1 MLGFRFVIGLR
12 ASGSGC
18 RLGSELRI
26 VSGSGSGFGFEPRV
40 LFKNLHPGKAV
51 STLN

>member
-1 MLGFRFVIGLR
+1 MCVLGFRFVIGLR
-12 ASGSGC
+12 GSGSGC

-40 LFKNLHPGKAV
+40 RIRIRIKVWIRF
-51 STLN
+51 